1 MKSDFQNKG
10 IELARRAA
18 RTRPARRL
26 ADAIREDAPEPE
38 PPPPPPEPEPVIE
51 LHRMRVDA
59 WLTSLFAAELDEI
72 EGKLEA
78 GASGPDAY
86 ELFRGLDD
94 DLWALLLS
102 GQYSVYPAI
111 RAFLPDVPDPDL
123 QVAWNGADSLW
134 LLSQSNA
141 FYGYVKDRYA
151 ADHDGD
157 LIDARIL
164 DFGCGWGRLTRFFA
178 RDVPPGSLIGCD
190 PVESILDVSR
200 RSRVPA
206 ELHRSDFV
214 PTKLPV
220 SGIDVAFSFSV
231 FTHLSEAAAASC
243 LDALHDALNP
253 GGLLI
258 LTIRPPDYLSL
269 DEKMH
274 AARDALGADPLA
286 AMSEPR
292 FVFAPHAVDD
302 AHPQHQGEEMT
313 YGDSVVSLAYVRE
326 RWTERFELID
336 VKVILEDMFQV
347 AVTLRKR

>member
-1 MKSDFQNKG
+1 MRSDFQNKG

-26 ADAIREDAPEPE
+26 ADAIREDAPEPA

-78 GASGPDAY
+78 GAWCRC
-86 ELFRGLDD
+86 L
-94 DLWALLLS
+94 
-102 GQYSVYPAI
+102 
-111 RAFLPDVPDPDL
+111 RAVPGTRRRPLGAAAERPVLRLPGDPSFLPDVPDPDL

-134 LLSQSNA
+134 RPSQSNA

-326 RWTERFELID
+326 RWTEQFELID